1 MTFGSVIT
9 AMVTPFKAD
18 GSVDMAK
25 VAPLVERLIS
35 LGNDGLVIN
44 GTTGESATVDDDEK
58 NEVLNEVV
66 IAAAGR

>member
-1 MTFGSVIT
+1 
-9 AMVTPFKAD
+9 MVTPFKAD

-58 NEVLNEVV
+58 NEVLMK
-66 IAAAGR
+66 